1 MCVYKNSIKFI
12 LCLIVFSQISCTRS
26 KVDSSIPTKEPSF
39 EPRIPNSTLT
49 LKDDIQ
55 FLPLNSNKQ
64 SLLLKNTEDLFL
76 FLTESINLGV
86 KKNDKAIID
95 KAHSIVSK
103 FYNNRDN
110 YTSYD
115 SKNTPYSYIFLEE
128 DAKNGSFAINYL
140 KNMASNIS
148 LEIKGIIE
156 NMEINKFNEITKI
169 EDYNLRPYFNEI
181 RFFLGRIGRE
191 LAKNSTLNRSA
202 IDAINSVIEAEYIPI
217 INKLEETLS
226 HVHIGNTLEE
236 NLDILEKIYV
246 ESVFLQKADTENNL
260 IDGIQAQRSV
270 AKNLQRNMVDLLHT
284 ITAGRV
290 KSSNEHLLIQQ
301 ANYIIK
307 YLDQIPKVI
316 SDIFYAEINNMI
328 SNDVAL
334 KENIHAIIA
343 SNLDK
348 IIFNKKNHPAL
359 EFYKIH
365 TNLSQGNNITFSKQD
380 NSNKTTSRTL
390 ATSIPLLIERLNHIS
405 QSSSLNE
412 EYGKILF
419 STINKLVSSIGYSID
434 DETNEVYTGLFLP
447 FGENSAS
454 NERVNVRNYYTGTDQ
469 GYFGIPDS
477 LVVKDGFEID
487 FEQTFLPEM
496 RTSVNAQAEFII
508 ALSKI
513 LNFLRPDRVN
523 SFDLFMNSYH
533 INQFS
538 LFPKETL
545 FLFHLGLSSVFF
557 TNFQK
562 RGILLYDKFGD
573 HRAVQ
578 MADLRN
584 EKDIFMVSVSDVINI
599 NNVEQQNNKVSTK
612 DMAKLIMSFDM
623 FLNFIDSFDP
633 NSLDSDFSNIF
644 HQESFIEIKEL
655 VRKSILGL
663 GFFLISKLQMPYGGF
678 YDSYNVDKNYGNDI
692 LSLDTQVQAIR
703 GLLAMHNHRWE
714 SNLVKLVI
722 TDTYRI
728 MNSRLFDTELGFYKV
743 DEHTKQMPN
752 IRLVT
757 ETLSMLYELD
767 NILFEEDLK
776 TLEDSRDYWFDRYSK
791 QISEL
796 E

>member
-39 EPRIPNSTLT
+39 EPRILNSTLT
-49 LKDDIQ
+49 LKDDAQ
-55 FLPLNSNKQ
+55 FLPLNPNEQ
-64 SLLLKNTEDLFL
+64 SVLLKNTEDLFL

-86 KKNDKAIID
+86 KKNDKAIVD
-95 KAHSIVSK
+95 KAHSIASK

-128 DAKNGSFAINYL
+128 DAKNGSLAMNDL
-140 KNMASNIS
+140 KNMASDIS
-148 LEIKGIIE
+148 PEIQGIIK
-156 NMEINKFNEITKI
+156 NMEINKFNEITKV
-169 EDYNLRPYFNEI
+169 EDYNLRPYFNEV
-181 RFFLGRIGRE
+181 RFFLGRISRE
-191 LAKNSTLNRSA
+191 LAKNSTLNQSV
-202 IDAINSVIEAEYIPI
+202 IDAINSVIEAEYIPM
-217 INKLEETLS
+217 INDLEEDLAR
-226 HVHIGNTLEE
+226 VHIGNTSKE
-236 NLDILEKIYV
+236 NLDILEEIC
-246 ESVFLQKADTENNL
+246 EDFNSLLQKTDTENNL
-260 IDGIQAQRSV
+260 CDKITEQKNVKRWFIDALHIGTFGM
-270 AKNLQRNMVDLLHT
+270 AK
-284 ITAGRV
+284 
-290 KSSNEHLLIQQ
+290 SYNEHLLIQQ

-307 YLDQIPKVI
+307 YLDQIPKFV
-316 SDIFYAEINNMI
+316 SDTFYTEINDMI
-328 SNDVAL
+328 STDDETL

-343 SNLDK
+343 KELDK
-348 IIFNKKNHPAL
+348 IIFNKKRHPAL
-359 EFYKIH
+359 ELYKIQ
-365 TNLSQGNNITFSKQD
+365 TNLSQDNNITFSKQD
-380 NSNKTTSRTL
+380 SANKITTSRTL
-390 ATSIPLLIERLNHIS
+390 ATSIPLLIERLNNIS

-419 STINKLVSSIGYSID
+419 SAINKSVSSIGYSID

-447 FGENSAS
+447 FGENNAS
-454 NERVNVRNYYTGTDQ
+454 GERVNVRNYYTGTDQ

-487 FEQTFLPEM
+487 LEQTFIPKM
-496 RTSVNAQAEFII
+496 RTSVIAQAEFII

-533 INQFS
+533 IDQFS

-562 RGILLYDKFGD
+562 KGILLYDEFGN

-584 EKDIFMVSVSDVINI
+584 EKDIFMVSVSDVIN
-599 NNVEQQNNKVSTK
+599 NGEQRNEVNTK
-612 DMAKLIMSFDM
+612 DIAKLIMSFDM

-633 NSLDSDFSNIF
+633 NSLESDFSNIF
-644 HQESFIEIKEL
+644 HQESFTEIKEL

-678 YDSYNVDKNYGNDI
+678 HDSYYIGKKYEDDT

-776 TLEDSRDYWFDRYSK
+776 TLEDSRNYWFDIYSK